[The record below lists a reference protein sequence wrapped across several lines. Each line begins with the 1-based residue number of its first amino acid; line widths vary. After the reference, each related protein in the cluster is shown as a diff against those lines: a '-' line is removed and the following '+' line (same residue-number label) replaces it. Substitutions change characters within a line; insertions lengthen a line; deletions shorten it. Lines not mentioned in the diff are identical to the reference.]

1 MHIIHR
7 WNIIGY
13 ESTLK
18 VVFGFFGDGTPGE
31 RFLQK
36 CRICGKTRKVSLNLC
51 MPNKYM
57 KKEYD
62 YIIVD
67 TPPVSL
73 VTDTLLIAKNADAF
87 IYVIRANYLDKRMLG
102 FIEDLYQQKKLPNLS
117 LILNDTDLKKSY
129 GYAYGYGYGYGY
141 GMEIENKSW
150 KDKFFKR
157 K

>member
-1 MHIIHR
+1 
-7 WNIIGY
+7 
-13 ESTLK
+13 
-18 VVFGFFGDGTPGE
+18 
-31 RFLQK
+31 
-36 CRICGKTRKVSLNLC
+36 
-51 MPNKYM
+51 
-57 KKEYD
+57 
-62 YIIVD
+62 
-67 TPPVSL
+67 L

-150 KDKFFKR
+150 KDKFF
-157 K
+157 